1 MNATAQRALDTALR
15 LFNAQGYARVSLQD
29 IAQAMG
35 ISRGN
40 LAYHFRD
47 KEALLAALSGQ
58 LWDQLLR
65 ERARSSQLPSFANLH
80 QEVQL
85 YYRMQRAYAFIF
97 TDPHLLQHPL
107 IRQQFREQTALT
119 LQANKE
125 ALAFAL
131 RLGNLKPEPF
141 PGCYHH
147 IAFTTWMLTFFWL
160 PQQLIRGEQTGEDGE
175 KYIWSLLLPHF
186 TDKGLAAFRAHF
198 GEDYLA
204 ALGPPFEQE
213 IRDLPMF

>member
-1 MNATAQRALDTALR
+1 MNVTAQRALDTALR
-15 LFNAQGYARVSLQD
+15 LFNARGYARVSLQD
-29 IAQAMG
+29 IAQEMG

-47 KEALLAALSGQ
+47 QEAILAALSGQ

-97 TDPHLLQHPL
+97 TDPHLLRHPL

-125 ALAFAL
+125 ALAFAI

-186 TDKGLAAFRAHF
+186 TAKGLAAFQAYF
-198 GEDYLA
+198 GADYLA
-204 ALGPPFEQE
+204 SLGPPFEQE
-213 IRDLPMF
+213 MQDLPMF